1 MKFMPKKKV
10 EEKKE
15 EQKEVTSPPPEKPS
29 TETPTQPTPQSP
41 PPERPSTE
49 TPTQPTPQ
57 SPPPQRPST
66 ETPTQPSPQSPPP
79 KKPVQNKPPTQVP
92 QDIVQKPVQQR
103 PQPRPETKPPTQT
116 IKKVGQ
122 EEPTAPP
129 AKQSTQQEMKTNVD
143 TDIIKKIIKALA
155 SSSENSINP
164 VINFEK
170 NQVSYPILSKIGE
183 DELNTDLL
191 EKLSS
196 KTAGVLDKEVYERMV
211 VERMVVCPQHPEDL
225 SVSIRLYCP
234 ECSSIHVERLQL
246 IEHKICGYIAVMEE
260 FGVTAVT
267 DVTTCPHCK
276 RQIKDASKEIRTPGR
291 WNKCHECGE
300 KFDNVIIKL
309 FCRRYNHDFEI
320 MEAGTFPISYYKLRR
335 QADESVDVITLV
347 PALKKI
353 FSSRGFV
360 VEEFASVKGKSG
372 VAHQTSLYA
381 HDNQNKTIAVFIK
394 SSKNPIE
401 DSEVNAIIVNV
412 LDISPS
418 RTILIAMPSVSER
431 AKTMAAS
438 HGVSV
443 VTGKEP
449 NQITATIE
457 QMLSRGLAVQA
468 NSG

>member
-1 MKFMPKKKV
+1 MKCMPKKKV

-15 EQKEVTSPPPEKPS
+15 EQKEATPS
-29 TETPTQPTPQSP
+29 
-41 PPERPSTE
+41 
-49 TPTQPTPQ
+49 
-57 SPPPQRPST
+57 PQRPST
-66 ETPTQPSPQSPPP
+66 ETPAQPSPQPPSPE
-79 KKPVQNKPPTQVP
+79 KPVQNKPPTQVP
-92 QDIVQKPVQQR
+92 PNIVQKPVQQR
-103 PQPRPETKPPTQT
+103 PQPRPEIKPPTQT

-122 EEPTAPP
+122 EQATAPP
-129 AKQSTQQEMKTNVD
+129 TKQSTQQEMKANVD
-143 TDIIKKIIKALA
+143 TDIIKKIIRALA
-155 SSSENSINP
+155 TSSENSINP

-183 DELNTDLL
+183 DELNIDLL

-196 KTAGVLDKEVYERMV
+196 KTAGVLDKEIY
-211 VERMVVCPQHPEDL
+211 ERMVVCPQHPEDL

-246 IEHKICGYIAVMEE
+246 IEHKVCGYIAEMEE

-291 WNKCHECGE
+291 WNKCHECGN
-300 KFDNVIIKL
+300 KFDNVIVKL

-320 MEAGTFPISYYKLRR
+320 MEAATFPISYYKLRR
-335 QADESVDVITLV
+335 EADESVDIITLV

-381 HDNQNKTIAVFIK
+381 HDNQNKTIVVFIK
-394 SSKNPIE
+394 SSKKPIE

-443 VTGKEP
+443 VTGTEP

-457 QMLSRGLAVQA
+457 QMLSKGLAVQA